1 MVGNEG
7 DGLPPE
13 LIAAADLELT
23 IPIAPEVDSL
33 GVAAATAVLLHGLK
47 ASPGPRADCLS

>member
-7 DGLPPE
+7 TGLPPE
-13 LIAAADLELT
+13 LLAAADLELT

-47 ASPGPRADCLS
+47 ASPAAHRDCL